1 MCCEIT
7 FFGIRLFGTSPPKP
21 NNPQGLD
28 MCGELPQA
36 VHEEFEESE
45 SASAENSR
53 WVPTRTGHDVT
64 REKSRG
70 RLFGIRKAKEEI

>member
-1 MCCEIT
+1 
-7 FFGIRLFGTSPPKP
+7 
-21 NNPQGLD
+21 